1 MNRMKRKIL
10 ATLPKPRPE
19 TKTEQIARLY
29 PHVAQRAPASP
40 HPDKR
45 GAVMGINGHDLARLE
60 RESICEACGNK
71 THETGRDVEGTWMCA
86 TCADMTEYGEVGQ

>member
-1 MNRMKRKIL
+1 M
-10 ATLPKPRPE
+10 
-19 TKTEQIARLY
+19 
-29 PHVAQRAPASP
+29 S
-40 HPDKR
+40 
-45 GAVMGINGHDLARLE
+45 INGHDLARLE